1 MTDARLRLC
10 VLGPGGRMGAQVLAL
25 AAGDPAVEVVAAV
38 DRPGAGIVGSEV
50 APGVIAGD
58 DLGAGLAR
66 ADVYI
71 DFTSPGATAAA
82 AQAAVERGV
91 AAVVGTTGLDA
102 GARAALDALTARAPV
117 LVAPNFSLGVNL
129 LFALAETAA
138 RALGDEFDLE
148 VVELHHKRKRDAPSG
163 TAIALAQALARG
175 RDLDYDD
182 AHRYAREGDV
192 GLRPDGE
199 IGVAAVRGGDII
211 GEHTAYLIG
220 ELERIELT
228 HRAASRSIFA
238 AGALRAARWL
248 RGRAPGHYAMRDLL
262 GLAS

>member
-1 MTDARLRLC
+1 MTDAPLRLC

-25 AAGDPAVEVVAAV
+25 AAADPGFAIAAAI
-38 DRPGAGIVGSEV
+38 DRPGADVIGTEV
-50 APGVIAGD
+50 APGVVAGD
-58 DLGAGLAR
+58 DLAAGLAG

-71 DFTSPGATAAA
+71 DFTSPAAAAAA
-82 AQAAVERGV
+82 AQAAAEHGV
-91 AAVVGTTGLDA
+91 GAVVGTTGLDDA
-102 GARAALDALTARAPV
+102 ATAALDALSARAPV

-138 RALGDEFDLE
+138 RALGDGFDLE
-148 VVELHHKRKRDAPSG
+148 VVEMHHKRKRDAPSG

-175 RDLDYDD
+175 RGVDYDQ
-182 AHRYAREGDV
+182 AHRYAREGDI
-192 GLRPDGE
+192 GARPAGE
-199 IGVAAVRGGDII
+199 VGVATVRGGDII

-248 RGRAPGHYAMRDLL
+248 RGRTPGHYAMRDLL
-262 GLAS
+262 GL